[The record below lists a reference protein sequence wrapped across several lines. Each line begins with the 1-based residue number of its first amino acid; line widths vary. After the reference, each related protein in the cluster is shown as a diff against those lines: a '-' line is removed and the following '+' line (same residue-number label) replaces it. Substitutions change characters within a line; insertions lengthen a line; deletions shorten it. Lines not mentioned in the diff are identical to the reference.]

1 MRSTIFLSA
10 FAALAIAAPR
20 PQDIQFDL
28 VDVASDPEIVT
39 PPTDVV
45 VDNIA
50 VLPAASAVH
59 VADASVTD
67 VAQAKQKRSVVYK
80 SVTVIV
86 ALNLLALVLAYR
98 GEDGGPFRP
107 SHPY

>member
-1 MRSTIFLSA
+1 MRSTIFVSA

-67 VAQAKQKRSVVYK
+67 VAQAKPKERRGLQKRGLQK
-80 SVTVIV
+80 
-86 ALNLLALVLAYR
+86 R
-98 GEDGGPFRP
+98 DGDCSPEPAGTGTRV
-107 SHPY
+107 SR